1 MGGSDDDLARA
12 WHELMGRYHRIS
24 CVLDREL
31 EQAHGISGSD
41 FEVLQQ
47 LAVNGDDGSLR
58 MHELAGHV
66 HLTQSALSRLVSRL
80 ERDGLVDRTMCVDDR
95 RSVFTR
101 ITPAGRAR
109 FEQARTT
116 QRGVLRAAE
125 TDAPVVEAAPD
136 RRRVV
141 GST

>member
-1 MGGSDDDLARA
+1 MGGSDDDLARE

-47 LAVNGDDGSLR
+47 LALHGDDGSLR

-80 ERDGLVDRTMCVDDR
+80 ERDGLVDRSMCPDDR
-95 RSVFTR
+95 RSVSTC
-101 ITPAGRAR
+101 ITPAGRER
-109 FEQARTT
+109 FEQARAT
-116 QRGVLRAAE
+116 QRHVLRNADTASPAA
-125 TDAPVVEAAPD
+125 DS
-136 RRRVV
+136 RR
-141 GST
+141 